1 MISNDA
7 TRASGSALPMITTID
22 DIQAEVWNLF
32 YLLDATC
39 DALMEMDYPRENG
52 ARCAL
57 DKVAGLNSV
66 ARHFAEAIGAGI
78 DQNYHAIKAAAQGQ
92 AVRS

>member
-7 TRASGSALPMITTID
+7 TRAVGGALPMITSLD

-32 YLLDATC
+32 HLLDATR
-39 DALMEMDYPRENG
+39 DVLMEMDYPRENG

-57 DKVAGLNSV
+57 DKVASLNAV

-78 DQNYHAIKAAAQGQ
+78 DENYQAIKTAAQSS
-92 AVRS
+92 AVQP